1 VTLTR
6 GPQEAP
12 ATADRA
18 ALAESVGADLVI
30 SLLTETH
37 PSSLAS
43 GVATYYWGGGRV
55 GQHSATG
62 KQLAGLIQR
71 EITARTDLLDDRSHP
86 CSYDLVRLTRMPA
99 VIVSLGYL
107 SNPDDALRLGSA
119 EFRETLAG
127 AVLFAVQR
135 LYLAE
140 DDAKTGTL
148 NLGDVQNYA
157 RTTPTP

>member
-1 VTLTR
+1 
-6 GPQEAP
+6 
-12 ATADRA
+12 
-18 ALAESVGADLVI
+18 VI

-37 PSSLAS
+37 TSAIAS

-55 GQHSATG
+55 GQHSAIG
-62 KQLAGLIQR
+62 AQLAGLIQR

-107 SNPDDALRLGSA
+107 TNPGDAQRLSREG
-119 EFRETLAG
+119 FRATLAE

-148 NLGDVQNYA
+148 NLGDVQA
-157 RTTPTP
+157 LSRRTSS